1 MWADAAHS
9 PVRYGEF
16 GPGEIPRWPSWDA
29 GAPAQWHGVMCSG
42 VAAGNGWLSH
52 GLFAGG
58 APRAELVLV
67 QVREGDGRIRNAT
80 LARALG
86 WLSERARDLRLGVV
100 ALRVGGDPGRGAST
114 VHAAV
119 EDLVSAGVTVL
130 AASGNRP
137 ERGLVPPASSP
148 RAITIGAW
156 EHRAAARGGDGLWH
170 SSWGRAARGGPRPD
184 VVAPGAWVPAPVLP
198 YARPGRADEWKL
210 LTPHYHHT
218 DGTSVSV
225 ALAGGVAA
233 CLLQRR
239 PSLRPEGVREI
250 LRSTARRLPGP
261 KERQGAGAIDA
272 AAALRAVVGPG

>member
-1 MWADAAHS
+1 MWVDAAHDV
-9 PVRYGEF
+9 VRYGEF
-16 GPGEIPRWPSWDA
+16 SRDEIPRWPGWDA
-29 GAPAQWHGVMCSG
+29 RAPAQWHGVMTSA

-58 APRAELVLV
+58 APGAELVLV
-67 QVREGDGRIRNAT
+67 QARDGDGRIRNAT

-86 WLSERARDLRLGVV
+86 WLAGRARDLGLGAV
-100 ALRVGGDPGRGAST
+100 ALPVGGDPGKGASAI
-114 VHAAV
+114 HAAV

-148 RAITIGAW
+148 KAITIGAY
-156 EHRAAARGGDGLWH
+156 EHRAAARGGDVLWR

-184 VVAPGAWVPAPVLP
+184 VIAPGAWVPAPVLP
-198 YARPGRADEWKL
+198 DAPPGRADEWKL

-225 ALAGGVAA
+225 ALACGVVA

-250 LRSTARRLPGP
+250 LRRTARPLAGP
-261 KERQGAGAIDA
+261 RERQGAGAIDA
-272 AAALRAVVGPG
+272 VAALRAVLGPG